1 LLAFGAIDFQL
12 DTGISGDGDE
22 LLMARSQ
29 LVLVSRVAGLLPPI
43 DGVTM
48 SLDDEQAL
56 RADVDRARLL
66 GFGGKLCIHPRQIAA
81 VNAGFSPQPTE
92 LAWAQRVME
101 AAASA
106 QGNAVRLDGKMIDR
120 PVIERARALLASAT
134 NAAK

>member
-1 LLAFGAIDFQL
+1 MLI
-12 DTGISGDGDE
+12 
-22 LLMARSQ
+22 
-29 LVLVSRVAGLLPPI
+29 SRVAGLLPPI

-66 GFGGKLCIHPRQIAA
+66 GFGGKLHPSQADCCGERRLLTPADGTGVGSA
-81 VNAGFSPQPTE
+81 
-92 LAWAQRVME
+92 VME

-120 PVIERARALLASAT
+120 PVIERARALLVKIPPNDGASGT
-134 NAAK
+134 NSVAEADDNRRQSPVST